1 MMSDRLY
8 TARQL
13 AEILQVNPQT
23 IYRWANDGVIE
34 DFKIGKVR
42 RFLMP
47 EGKDKTNGK
56 ENTGREDS

>member
-1 MMSDRLY
+1 MQKLY
-8 TARQL
+8 TAKQL

-56 ENTGREDS
+56 EDTGREDS